1 MSSVLV
7 KLDGQ
12 AIAGVITDYL
22 HVATVSIEGV
32 TFVDEYASLS
42 VSGGTYFGE
51 HSNDHKVWVSG
62 LALRAGQVVDVSLLK
77 ERVEIGTGEP
87 IRSTPHLADSESQ
100 SIVPSTDV
108 EDEST
113 PLPRLRSG
121 HTVRLTIDGRS
132 PITLMTNREEQ
143 GFRFL
148 VSWNTVR
155 SDKIEVVLGTYML
168 ENADPDAT
176 GREVVREKVSVGR
189 NIRLE
194 LVA

>member
-1 MSSVLV
+1 MTTVLV

-22 HVATVSIEGV
+22 HVATVDIEGV
-32 TFVDEYASLS
+32 TFVDDYASLS
-42 VSGGTYFGE
+42 VSGGTYFGDL
-51 HSNDHKVWVSG
+51 SNDHRVWVSG
-62 LALRAGQVVDVSLLK
+62 LSLRAGQVVDVSFVK
-77 ERVEIGTGEP
+77 ERVEIGTGKTTQN
-87 IRSTPHLADSESQ
+87 TPHRAENELQ
-100 SIVPSTDV
+100 PIVKSDL
-108 EDEST
+108 EDEDR

-132 PITLMTNREEQ
+132 PITLATKREEQ

-155 SDKIEVVLGTYML
+155 SGKIEVVLGTYML
-168 ENADPDAT
+168 ENTHPGAA
-176 GREVVREKVSVGR
+176 GRDVVREKLSVGS